1 MLSTYICLYFTKTQH
16 GGVIKRRTEEAPK
29 HAGEKR
35 IGRTPGTMGKT
46 RWGGEEGE
54 SEREGRADVQIGL
67 GRSATGQR
75 AGASRS
81 ITATVK

>member
-1 MLSTYICLYFTKTQH
+1 MLSTYIYLYFTKTRH

-35 IGRTPGTMGKT
+35 VRRTPGTMEKT
-46 RWGGEEGE
+46 RWGEEGE
-54 SEREGRADVQIGL
+54 SEREERADAQIGL